1 MNIGAILLASGLSR
15 RMGELNKMTLKVGDK
30 PLLRH
35 TAETLLESKLSSVHA
50 VIGFEEAAAR
60 NALSGLDLTLVKNPH
75 FEEGQMTSVHAG
87 LRSVQGKLDAVMV
100 CLADQALL
108 TAADI
113 DHLIKQYEQGDQQRI
128 LVPTWQ
134 GQRGNPIIIPA
145 AQVNNIVS
153 GQRNLG
159 CKRLIEKKP
168 ELTQAYEM
176 PNDHV
181 VFDVDCADDYLQL
194 TKRLA
199 LRSSALVA

>member
-1 MNIGAILLASGLSR
+1 MKIGAILLASGLSR
-15 RMGELNKMTLKVGDK
+15 RMGEINKMTLTVGGK
-30 PLLRH
+30 PMLRH
-35 TAETLLESKLSSVHA
+35 MAETLVESNLASIHA
-50 VIGFEEAAAR
+50 VIGFEEAFAR
-60 NALSGLDLTLVKNPH
+60 SALSGLDVTLVENPH
-75 FEEGQMTSVHAG
+75 YEEGQMTSVHAG

-108 TAADI
+108 TSTDI
-113 DHLIKQYEQGDQQRI
+113 NQLLAQYEQGDQQRI

-145 AQVNNIVS
+145 DQVNNIVS

-181 VFDVDCADDYLQL
+181 VFDVDCTEDYQQL
-194 TKRLA
+194 IKRLA